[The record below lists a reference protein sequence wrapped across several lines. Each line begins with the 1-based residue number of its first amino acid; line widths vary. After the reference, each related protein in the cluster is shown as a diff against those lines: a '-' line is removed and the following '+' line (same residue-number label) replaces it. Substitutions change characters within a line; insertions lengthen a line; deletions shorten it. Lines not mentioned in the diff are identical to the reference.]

1 MARTHEQNLNTTL
14 GILLRRQGLRA
25 GAERALKGKGGGRA
39 DCRIRFGSHII
50 IIEAK
55 AGQSERQQQ
64 NAVDNCLNR
73 IDNGHCHAAIAVCYP
88 ADADEDTLEEAR
100 LRYAILDQDNRAP
113 QWAEGTP
120 GDLASA
126 VALAPAQLG
135 NADLAAARLSDEIG
149 KAIELLSFNQK
160 ESLARCLDLPA
171 TPEPRRNKYRSAGE
185 YNRAVSRWQ
194 TARYDTAA
202 VRGALVIASAV
213 MFHARL
219 DGHLTAADRPVEDAR
234 AADGSAYIGEWPPMR
249 ADQCLRVGSI
259 GGGGE
264 GGNRAGGGSGGGGDS
279 RGVGSNGGG
288 DSRSGS
294 RSGGGGVVDRGNSGG
309 GGGRSVGGGG
319 GGNVIQALAE
329 AWGAILALDY
339 KPVFQTAIAGI
350 LGPNP
355 DENWRRAVGI
365 IGEEALNLTGN
376 LAGGRHD
383 VMGRIFH
390 RVLDTAPYDGSFY
403 TGTAGATLLA
413 TLAIRPGDREW
424 TDNEAIGSMVI
435 IDPACGTGTLP
446 IAAATRIRELAGAG
460 EAGIGGAGG
469 VAGGGGAAG
478 GGVGDELAAVLVERA
493 LHLYDINLTAT
504 HMAATTMGLMS
515 PSTRFRNMNVHR
527 TLLRPPTYDAEGRE
541 SDHARLGSLEW
552 LDNRPLMVPWPDPS
566 IGQHAD
572 TLGEA
577 PPLPPADLFIMNP
590 PFARDSLR
598 YDQFTEAEEELIKAR
613 ESALLAATPAHRS
626 NAAGGFVVLGVSNT
640 SEKKGR
646 VATVLPLVGAQ
657 NASGLGIRRHIGNEM
672 HVEYV
677 IALKDPEA
685 MAFSENTDI
694 GEMMVIARHWQA
706 DEDREQAETVFVKVL
721 RKPQTPA
728 QARALGV
735 SILRGEPHPD
745 YDVTRWPQAR
755 MQEGDWFPT
764 QFVRDECVAAFD
776 NLSRGNWFPSANNVY
791 VGQLGPAG
799 QGIRGAFVKS
809 DVSTP
814 YHALWHHKTEVQTT
828 MASAA
833 DTYIWP
839 QKGQERLAARYWAQ
853 RRSVMLP
860 NRLSVPNTR
869 VTAVYCAIP
878 TVGSAFVPYRP
889 AAGAHDETAVDK
901 AVVAYLNS
909 SVGIVAMLGVTSNKK
924 IVYPNWSVDD
934 HRQIPM
940 PYWERLAGGAVNA
953 LAAAYDG
960 LCQLELGELRSLPS
974 DEARRRLDDAVGAA
988 LGIPAGEM
996 ARTRAALASEP
1007 AVTGRTYT
1015 GRPAGE

>member
-1 MARTHEQNLNTTL
+1 M
-14 GILLRRQGLRA
+14 
-25 GAERALKGKGGGRA
+25 
-39 DCRIRFGSHII
+39 
-50 IIEAK
+50 
-55 AGQSERQQQ
+55 
-64 NAVDNCLNR
+64 
-73 IDNGHCHAAIAVCYP
+73 
-88 ADADEDTLEEAR
+88 
-100 LRYAILDQDNRAP
+100 
-113 QWAEGTP
+113 
-120 GDLASA
+120 
-126 VALAPAQLG
+126 
-135 NADLAAARLSDEIG
+135 
-149 KAIELLSFNQK
+149 
-160 ESLARCLDLPA
+160 
-171 TPEPRRNKYRSAGE
+171 
-185 YNRAVSRWQ
+185 
-194 TARYDTAA
+194 
-202 VRGALVIASAV
+202 
-213 MFHARL
+213 
-219 DGHLTAADRPVEDAR
+219 
-234 AADGSAYIGEWPPMR
+234 
-249 ADQCLRVGSI
+249 
-259 GGGGE
+259 
-264 GGNRAGGGSGGGGDS
+264 
-279 RGVGSNGGG
+279 
-288 DSRSGS
+288 
-294 RSGGGGVVDRGNSGG
+294 
-309 GGGRSVGGGG
+309 
-319 GGNVIQALAE
+319 
-329 AWGAILALDY
+329 
-339 KPVFQTAIAGI
+339 
-350 LGPNP
+350 
-355 DENWRRAVGI
+355 GI
-365 IGEEALNLTGN
+365 IGQEALNLTGN

-424 TDNEAIGSMVI
+424 TDNEAIGGMVI

-460 EAGIGGAGG
+460 P
-469 VAGGGGAAG
+469 AGGGPAGCGSNGGAA
-478 GGVGDELAAVLVERA
+478 GDELAAILVEQA

-527 TLLRPPTYDAEGRE
+527 TLLRPPTYDADGRE
-541 SDHARLGSLEW
+541 TDHARLGSLEW

-640 SEKKGR
+640 AEKKGR

-672 HVEYV
+672 QVEYV

-706 DEDREQAETVFVKVL
+706 DEDREQAETFFVKVL

-745 YDVTRWPQAR
+745 YDITRWPQAR
-755 MQEGDWFPT
+755 MEEGDWFPT

-776 NLSRGNWFPSANNVY
+776 NLSRGTWFPSANNVY

-799 QGIRGAFVKS
+799 QGIRGTFVKS
-809 DVSTP
+809 EVSTP
-814 YHALWHHKTEVQTT
+814 YHALWHHKTSVQRT
-828 MASAA
+828 MASEP

-839 QKGQERLAARYWAQ
+839 QKGKERLAARYWAQ
-853 RRSVMLP
+853 RRSVMIGTSLRIP
-860 NRLSVPNTR
+860 ITR
-869 VTAVYCAIP
+869 VVAVYCESP
-878 TVGSAFVPYRP
+878 TVGSLFVPYRP
-889 AAGAHDETAVDK
+889 AAGQHDETAVDK

-909 SVGIVAMLGVTSNKK
+909 SVGIVAMLGVTSNK
-924 IVYPNWSVDD
+924 IITRPNWSVDD

-940 PYWERLAGGAVNA
+940 PYWERLPGGAVNA

-960 LCQLELGELRSLPS
+960 LCRSELGELRALPS
-974 DEARRRLDDAVGAA
+974 DEVRRRLDDAVGAA

-1015 GRPAGE
+1015 GRAVGE

>member
-88 ADADEDTLEEAR
+88 ADADEDTLAEAR
-100 LRYAILDQDNRAP
+100 LRYAILDQDNRVP

-234 AADGSAYIGEWPPMR
+234 AADGAPYTGEWPPMR
-249 ADQCLRVGSI
+249 ADQCLRVGGVSV
-259 GGGGE
+259 GGGV
-264 GGNRAGGGSGGGGDS
+264 GGNRSGGVGDSGGGA
-279 RGVGSNGGG
+279 
-288 DSRSGS
+288 
-294 RSGGGGVVDRGNSGG
+294 
-309 GGGRSVGGGG
+309 GGG
-319 GGNVIQALAE
+319 GGNVIEALAE

-365 IGEEALNLTGN
+365 IGQEALNLTGN

-413 TLAIRPGDREW
+413 TLAIRPGDRDW
-424 TDNEAIGSMVI
+424 TDSDAIRSMVI

-460 EAGIGGAGG
+460 EAGIGGAGRG
-469 VAGGGGAAG
+469 ATGGGAAG
-478 GGVGDELAAVLVERA
+478 DGPAGGGAAGDELAAILVEQA
-493 LHLYDINLTAT
+493 LYLYDINLTAT

-527 TLLRPPTYDAEGRE
+527 TLLRPPTYDADGRE
-541 SDHARLGSLEW
+541 TDHARLGSLEW

-626 NAAGGFVVLGVSNT
+626 GGTHGF
-640 SEKKGR
+640 
-646 VATVLPLVGAQ
+646 TVLAQRHLKDDGRIAAVYPIAMAQAKSAFPVRSRLFGAM
-657 NASGLGIRRHIGNEM
+657 R
-672 HVEYV
+672 VEYV
-677 IALKDPEA
+677 VALKDPEA
-685 MAFSENTDI
+685 MAFSENTSI
-694 GEMMVIARHWQA
+694 GEMLVVASQWA
-706 DEDREQAETVFVKVL
+706 PDADRENTPTAFVKIL

-728 QARALGV
+728 QARAIGEA
-735 SILRGEPHPD
+735 ILRGEKHPD
-745 YDVTRWPQAR
+745 YDITYWPQGR

-776 NLSRGNWFPSANNVY
+776 NLSRGTWFPSANNVY
-791 VGQLGPAG
+791 AGQLGPAG

-809 DVSTP
+809 EVSTQ
-814 YHALWHHKTEVQTT
+814 YHALWHHETSVQRT

-860 NRLSVPNTR
+860 TRLSVPNTR
-869 VTAVYCAIP
+869 VTAVYCANP

-889 AAGAHDETAVDK
+889 AAGQHDETAVDK

-940 PYWERLAGGAVNA
+940 PYWERLPGGAVNA

-960 LCQLELGELRSLPS
+960 LCQSELGELRALPS
-974 DEARRRLDDAVGAA
+974 DEVRRRLDDAVGAA